1 MIEHTDVESL
11 RAGLRNGQFTSVQL
25 TERFLELAEGS
36 RYGAWRR
43 LTPERALEQARVAD
57 KMLKDGQDLGPLQ
70 GIPVGLKDNIGMAGE
85 ANRAGLHPNIAVE
98 PETRDSAPAAR
109 LSAAGAVFIGRLH
122 MTELAFTA
130 LGLNGEFTPINPVA
144 PDRVPGGSSSGAAVA
159 VAAGEV
165 PVAIG
170 SDTGGSIRI
179 PAAYTG
185 IYGFKPATGSLD
197 LAGVFP
203 LSHTLDTIGP
213 LARNLRDIEL
223 AYGVLRNEGGQ
234 TKPVERELR
243 ALVPTNLF
251 LDDLDPQVEADF
263 ELAVERLAAAGV
275 KVERKNMP
283 VIDEVQASS
292 ELGPLPG
299 WEAYFNHG
307 KLLSENLDLIGAAR
321 GALEFGQ
328 RDKADYEK
336 LLRVRAELMERFAQ
350 DTAQFDVMLTPT
362 SASVPPLLAEALVP
376 ENMWPLDWR
385 GLRNTMIGNFLGL
398 AVLNVP
404 MGELT
409 GLSLSAPA
417 GSEAILFEAGRRFSQ
432 QP

>member
-1 MIEHTDVESL
+1 MMMIKEMDVESL

-25 TERFLELAEGS
+25 TEYFLEVSEGS
-36 RYGAWRR
+36 KYGAWRTF
-43 LTPERALEQARVAD
+43 TPDRALEQARAAD
-57 KMLKDGQDLGPLQ
+57 KMLQDGRDLGPLH
-70 GIPVGLKDNIGMAGE
+70 GIPIGLKDNIGMAGE
-85 ANRAGLHPNIAVE
+85 ENRAGLHPEILVE
-98 PETRDSAPAAR
+98 PETQDSAPAAR
-109 LSAAGAVFIGRLH
+109 LSEAGAVFIGRLH

-130 LGLNGEFTPINPVA
+130 LGLNGEFTPVNPAA

-165 PVAIG
+165 PVTIG

-203 LSHTLDTIGP
+203 LSHTLDTVGP

-223 AYGVLRNEGGQ
+223 AYGVMRNEGDQ
-234 TKPVERELR
+234 VKPLDGELR
-243 ALVPTNLF
+243 AVVPENLF
-251 LDDLDPQVEADF
+251 LDDLDPQVAADF
-263 ELAVERLAAAGV
+263 ERAVERLAAVGV
-275 KVERKNMP
+275 NVERKSVP

-299 WEAYFNHG
+299 WEAFFNHG
-307 KLLSENLDLIGAAR
+307 KLLRDNLSLIGAAS
-321 GALEFGQ
+321 GALDFAQ
-328 RDKADYEK
+328 RDRADYEK
-336 LLRVRAELMERFAQ
+336 LLRVRAERMERFVR

-362 SASVPPLLAEALVP
+362 SASVPPLLAEARVP
-376 ENMWPLDWR
+376 ENLWPLDWR

-409 GLSLSAPA
+409 GLGLSAPA
-417 GSEAILFEAGRRFSQ
+417 GSEAVLFELGRRFSH
-432 QP
+432 

>member
-1 MIEHTDVESL
+1 MIEYTDVQSL
-11 RAGLRNGQFTSVQL
+11 REGLRTGQFTSVQL
-25 TERFLELAEGS
+25 TEQFLEVAEGS
-36 RYGAWRR
+36 TYGAWRR
-43 LTPERALEQARVAD
+43 LTPERALEQARAAD
-57 KMLKDGQDLGPLQ
+57 EMLQDGRDLGPLH
-70 GIPVGLKDNIGMAGE
+70 GIPIGLKDNIGMAGE
-85 ANRAGLHPNIAVE
+85 ANRAGLHPDIVVE
-98 PETRDSAPAAR
+98 PEAQDSAPAAR
-109 LSAAGAVFIGRLH
+109 LAAAGAVFIGRLH

-130 LGLNGEFTPINPVA
+130 LGLNGEFTPVNPAA

-203 LSHTLDTIGP
+203 LSHTLDTVGP

-223 AYGVLRNEGGQ
+223 AYGAMRNDGGQ
-234 TKPVERELR
+234 VKRVEGELR
-243 ALVPTNLF
+243 ALVPENVF
-251 LDDLDPQVEADF
+251 LDDLDPQVAAAF
-263 ELAVERLAAAGV
+263 ERSVERLAAAGV
-275 KVERKNMP
+275 NVVRKSVP

-299 WEAYFNHG
+299 WEAFFNHG
-307 KLLSENLDLIGAAR
+307 KLLRDNLPLIGAAS
-321 GALEFGQ
+321 GALDFGQ
-328 RDKADYEK
+328 RDRADYEK
-336 LLRVRAELMERFAQ
+336 LLRVRAELMERYVR

-362 SASVPPLLAEALVP
+362 SASVPPLLAEARVP
-376 ENMWPLDWR
+376 EKMWPLDWR
-385 GLRNTMIGNFLGL
+385 GLRNTMVGNFLGL

-404 MGELT
+404 MGDLT

-417 GSEAILFEAGRRFSQ
+417 GSEAVLFELGRRFSE
-432 QP
+432 